1 MTFAG
6 PICAENLTRVQ
17 AGLVSSGSS
26 RAYNTVGRLSASVR
40 GVSSRQR
47 GVGKSMQ
54 KPTLENTQMLI
65 LTRRVDE
72 RIFIGDDITLCVL
85 DIEGNRVRLGLE
97 APRDVAILREE
108 VQQRYDVEASND
120 AHHSTEADSKR
131 SA

>member
-1 MTFAG
+1 
-6 PICAENLTRVQ
+6 
-17 AGLVSSGSS
+17 
-26 RAYNTVGRLSASVR
+26 
-40 GVSSRQR
+40 
-47 GVGKSMQ
+47 
-54 KPTLENTQMLI
+54 MLI

-97 APRDVAILREE
+97 APKDVAILREE

-120 AHHSTEADSKR
+120 ARHSGDADSKR